1 MTMLERRLARD
12 LLSNQEVR
20 RQAEELNLAIIEID
34 GRTSSE
40 VLAAEL
46 AYRFR
51 PCHGLSPR
59 SWGAEIPCHRRCLS

>member
-46 AYRFR
+46 AYRFD
-51 PCHGLSPR
+51 L
-59 SWGAEIPCHRRCLS
+59 ATA